1 MTFAGFARLSA
12 LSVALEKPSRC
23 RCCERTT
30 PSKAAEILHCQ
41 RFFST
46 SLDGCQV
53 WAGLGMGMGM
63 GDVRYAWKA
72 DVRRGKRQ
80 ACYDHGCPQ
89 RRHQFNVP
97 DSFKSSRRSVLFGAA
112 FSSST
117 WLRREGR
124 PRRGFF
130 GVGKLNSLRRPRC
143 LALLDSH
150 WEAPHHSC
158 SASAFFCEE
167 KTLQRN

>member
-1 MTFAGFARLSA
+1 MRGSGGRCARTRGGQGSATLKEPGLTRGFRD
-12 LSVALEKPSRC
+12 PSR
-23 RCCERTT
+23 RNPTL
-30 PSKAAEILHCQ
+30 KEISAPARGPASHQAFGASGANL
-41 RFFST
+41 
-46 SLDGCQV
+46 
-53 WAGLGMGMGM
+53 
-63 GDVRYAWKA
+63 RYGWKA

-97 DSFKSSRRSVLFGAA
+97 DTFKSSRRSVLFGAA

-117 WLRREGR
+117 WLKRKGR
-124 PRRGFF
+124 PRRRFR
-130 GVGKLNSLRRPRC
+130 VGRLNSLRIPWC

-167 KTLQRN
+167 KTLQRNK